1 MKILL
6 NLNELAEEREDLLLE
21 EVKEELK
28 AKLLKLNGNKQR
40 RKQAKLQKENCKLR
54 ELKINGLYNLRY
66 RQEKEE
72 YLRKL
77 EANKACLNLLN

>member
-1 MKILL
+1 VKILL

>member
-1 MKILL
+1 ML

>member
-6 NLNELAEEREDLLLE
+6 EVKELAEEREDLLLE

-28 AKLLKLNGNKQR
+28 VKLLKLNGNKQR
-40 RKQAKLQKENCKLR
+40 RKQAKLQKENYKLR
-54 ELKINGLYNLRY
+54 ELKVNGLYNLRY

-77 EANKACLNLLN
+77 EATKARLNLLN